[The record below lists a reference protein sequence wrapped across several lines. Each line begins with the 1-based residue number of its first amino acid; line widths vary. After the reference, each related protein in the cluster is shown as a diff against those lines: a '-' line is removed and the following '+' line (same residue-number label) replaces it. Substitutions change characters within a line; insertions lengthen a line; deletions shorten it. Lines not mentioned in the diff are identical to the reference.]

1 MGRNTFGGEKSA
13 PDGTFSFFFLSAAA
27 SIEIELVLKFA
38 DSLEQILA
46 KVLFAILRLFRP

>member
-27 SIEIELVLKFA
+27 SIEIDLVLKFA